1 MPRSILSIDIADVS
15 TFAKSLREQI
25 GRLDRRPS
33 HVEML
38 NLLSRAAGFR
48 NFQHLRASRTPSA
61 ESRPP
66 LPQTRAETMPAAN
79 EGRVLKT
86 ARIFDGDGRL
96 MQWPARRS
104 QQELCLWYFW
114 AKIPAGRSFSEREFS
129 GFLDGLHLFR
139 DAAMLRRDMV
149 GLRLIRRNRDG
160 SDYRR
165 IEQKPPA
172 ELPLLLRAVVGRD

>member
-1 MPRSILSIDIADVS
+1 MPRSILSIDIADLS

-25 GRLDRRPS
+25 GRLDRQPS

-48 NFQHLRASRTPSA
+48 NFQHLRQSRIPSA
-61 ESRPP
+61 ESGPP
-66 LPQTRAETMPAAN
+66 LPQAAPVAR

-86 ARIFDGDGRL
+86 ARLFDAAGRL
-96 MQWPARRS
+96 TQWPARRS
-104 QQELCLWYFW
+104 QQELCLWYLW
-114 AKIPAGRSFSEREFS
+114 SKIPAGRSFSEREFS
-129 GFLDGLHLFR
+129 NFLDGLHLFG
-139 DAAMLRRDMV
+139 DAAILRRDMV

-165 IEQKPPA
+165 IEQKPPL
-172 ELPLLLRAVVGRD
+172 ELPLLLRALGGRD

>member
-1 MPRSILSIDIADVS
+1 MPRSILSIDIADLS

-25 GRLDRRPS
+25 GRLERQPS

-48 NFQHLRASRTPSA
+48 NFQHLRASRTVPPA
-61 ESRPP
+61 EGGPATP
-66 LPQTRAETMPAAN
+66 ETMPAVN

-86 ARIFDGDGRL
+86 ARIFDAAGRL
-96 MQWPARRS
+96 AQWPSRRS
-104 QQELCLWYFW
+104 QQELCLWYLW

-129 GFLDGLHLFR
+129 GFLDGLHRFG

-149 GLRLIRRNRDG
+149 GLKLIRRNRDG

-165 IEQKPPA
+165 IEQKPPL
-172 ELPLLLRAVVGRD
+172 ELPLLLRTLGGRD

>member
-1 MPRSILSIDIADVS
+1 MPRSILSMEVADLS
-15 TFAKSLREQI
+15 SFAKALREQI
-25 GRLDRRPS
+25 GRLDRQPS

-48 NFQHLRASRTPSA
+48 NFQHLRASRIPSTENA
-61 ESRPP
+61 LPSR
-66 LPQTRAETMPAAN
+66 QTAPAAN
-79 EGRVLKT
+79 EGRVLRT
-86 ARIFDGDGRL
+86 ARLFDETGRL
-96 MQWPARRS
+96 TQWPARRS
-104 QQELCLWYFW
+104 QQELCLWYLW

-129 GFLDGLHLFR
+129 SFLDGLHLFR

-165 IEQKPPA
+165 IEQKPPS
-172 ELPLLLRAVVGRD
+172 ELTLLLRTLSGRD

>member
-1 MPRSILSIDIADVS
+1 MPRSILSIDISDLS

-25 GRLDRRPS
+25 GRLDRQPS

-48 NFQHLRASRTPSA
+48 NFQHLRAARTPSA
-61 ESRPP
+61 ESGSSPP
-66 LPQTRAETMPAAN
+66 ETMPVAN

-86 ARIFDGDGRL
+86 ARIFDGAGSL
-96 MQWPARRS
+96 VQWPARRS
-104 QQELCLWYFW
+104 QQELCLWYLW
-114 AKIPAGRSFSEREFS
+114 AKIPAGDKFSEREFS
-129 GFLDGLHLFR
+129 GLLDGLHLFG

-160 SDYRR
+160 SDYQR

-172 ELPLLLRAVVGRD
+172 ELPLLLRAVAGRD

>member
-1 MPRSILSIDIADVS
+1 MPRSILSIDIADLS
-15 TFAKSLREQI
+15 TFAKSVREQI
-25 GRLDRRPS
+25 GRLDRKPS

-48 NFQHLRASRTPSA
+48 NFQHLRASRNPSA
-61 ESRPP
+61 ESGQSRPEM
-66 LPQTRAETMPAAN
+66 LSAAN

-86 ARIFDGDGRL
+86 VRVFDAAGRM

-104 QQELCLWYFW
+104 HQELCLWYLW
-114 AKIPAGRSFSEREFS
+114 AKIPAGQSFSEREFNS
-129 GFLDGLHLFR
+129 FLDSLHLFG

-165 IEQKPPA
+165 VEQKPPL
-172 ELPLLLRAVVGRD
+172 ELPLLLRTLGGRD

>member
-1 MPRSILSIDIADVS
+1 MPRSILSIDIADLS
-15 TFAKSLREQI
+15 TFAKSVREQI
-25 GRLDRRPS
+25 GRLDRKPS

-48 NFQHLRASRTPSA
+48 NFQHLRASREPSDGSGP
-61 ESRPP
+61 SRPEM
-66 LPQTRAETMPAAN
+66 LPAAN

-86 ARIFDGDGRL
+86 VRVFDAAGRL

-104 QQELCLWYFW
+104 QQELCLWYLW

-129 GFLDGLHLFR
+129 SFLDSLHLFG

-149 GLRLIRRNRDG
+149 GLRLIGRNRDG

-165 IEQKPPA
+165 IEQKPPL
-172 ELPLLLRAVVGRD
+172 ELPLLLRALGGRD

>member
-1 MPRSILSIDIADVS
+1 MPRSILSIDIADLS
-15 TFAKSLREQI
+15 TFAKSVRAQI
-25 GRLDRRPS
+25 GRLDRQPS

-48 NFQHLRASRTPSA
+48 NFQHLRADRISSA
-61 ESRPP
+61 ESTTAQPEL
-66 LPQTRAETMPAAN
+66 LPAVN

-86 ARIFDGDGRL
+86 VRVFDAAGRL

-104 QQELCLWYFW
+104 HQELCLWYLW
-114 AKIPAGRSFSEREFS
+114 AKIPAGQSFSEREFS
-129 GFLDGLHLFR
+129 SFLDSLHLFG

-165 IEQKPPA
+165 IEQKPPQ
-172 ELPLLLRAVVGRD
+172 ELPMLLRALAGRD